1 MSSPLSSQQCR
12 TDTSYCRFGCEK
24 LSKLLRTF
32 ESPLQGVL
40 ENQDIE
46 YVHKMRVASR
56 RMRAA
61 MPLFQSCCPRKKF
74 KKWLR
79 EIRNV
84 TRLLGEARDFDVQIA
99 FIKAYIGKINSPSE
113 ISGIEAL
120 HKSHQD
126 RRVALQATV
135 ANGLIEL
142 QGSGILDEMSKFLE
156 ETSES
161 LGYAPI
167 DASVLEKAYWQI
179 SPRIDDFLALE
190 KCVHEENAILKHHE
204 MRIKAKRLR
213 YTMEVFAS
221 LYENALSE
229 EIDAIKN
236 FQDVLGEMH
245 DCEVWIDYLP
255 KFIAESKARQ
265 IAELMPDQENAL
277 LGFLTY
283 IKDAK
288 SNHYKQF
295 VQMWDEKKAANFFG
309 KIREKARTGSSL
321 GENKMKQ
328 VLSNPTVKLAVL
340 ADVHANLHAL
350 ETVIQDA
357 ETRGAEMFLNAG
369 DAVGFGAFPNEV
381 LELLLLRKAISV
393 VGNFDLEVIKKDE
406 KAKGAKK
413 TALDFTRKELAE
425 SCASYILCL
434 PFEVSLDVAGKSLFM
449 VHGSP
454 ESIEEHIYHDTPV
467 VRLKE
472 LAENVHADL
481 IIVGHSHEQFHR
493 KLNGVSF
500 LNPGSVGRPGDGKP
514 QAAYAML
521 SFNPFRIELIRL
533 DYDVETAADALRQK
547 GLPESFAQMLL
558 RGLSLDDVTKEDEE
572 KKDYMVQNC
581 EELEKAC
588 QEVSEKLG
596 QDIEHCMQVRSLALS
611 LFDGLK
617 PLHNL
622 GDRERCWLDCAAIL
636 HDIGLSKGTGSHNK
650 LSMKLILNDTTLPI
664 TSEERRIVA
673 SITRY
678 HRKGFPKRKH
688 YNLATFN
695 PSKIKRVAQL
705 SSILRMAD
713 GLDYSHGSVVKA
725 VNVNVG
731 LTRVFVEYVAA
742 SESTMEEQAF
752 NKKKDLFEK
761 VFKKKLVLAWKQQ

>member
-1 MSSPLSSQQCR
+1 MSSPLSSQPCK
-12 TDTSYCRFGCEK
+12 TDARYCRFGCEK
-24 LSKLLRTF
+24 LSELLRTF

-84 TRLLGEARDFDVQIA
+84 TRLLGEARDFDVEIA
-99 FIKAYIGKINSPSE
+99 FIKTYMKRINSPSE
-113 ISGIEAL
+113 ISGIETL
-120 HKSHQD
+120 LKNHQD

-142 QGSGILDEMSKFLE
+142 QSSGILDDMSKFLE
-156 ETSES
+156 QTAEN
-161 LGYAPI
+161 LAYAPT
-167 DASVLEKAYWQI
+167 DSSVLEKAYWQI
-179 SPRIDDFLALE
+179 SPRIDEFLASE
-190 KCVHEENAILKHHE
+190 KYVHEENAILKHHK
-204 MRIKAKRLR
+204 MRIKAKWLR
-213 YTMEVFAS
+213 YTMEVFSS
-221 LYENALSE
+221 LYDNALSE

-245 DCEVWIDYLP
+245 DCDVWIDYLP
-255 KFIAESKARQ
+255 KFMAESKSGQ
-265 IAELMPDQENAL
+265 IAALTPDQENAL

-288 SNHYKQF
+288 SKHYKQF
-295 VQMWDEKKAANFFG
+295 VQMWDEKKEANFFS

-321 GENKMKQ
+321 SENKMKQ
-328 VLSNPTVKLAVL
+328 VLSNPNVKLAVL

-357 ETRGAEMFLNAG
+357 ETRGAGVFLNAG

-381 LELLLLRKAISV
+381 LELLYFRKAFSV
-393 VGNFDLEVIKKDE
+393 VGNFDLEVVKGGVKP
-406 KAKGAKK
+406 KGAKK
-413 TALDFTRKELAE
+413 IALDFARKALAE
-425 SCASYILCL
+425 SCASYLLYL

-467 VRLKE
+467 ARLKE
-472 LAENVHADL
+472 LAEDVQADL
-481 IIVGHSHEQFHR
+481 IVVGHSHEQFHR

-514 QAAYAML
+514 QAAYAMV
-521 SFNPFRIELIRL
+521 SFNPFQVELIRL
-533 DYDVETAADALRQK
+533 DYDVEAAADALRQN

-558 RGLSLDDVTKEDEE
+558 RGLSLDAIIKEDEE
-572 KKDYMVQNC
+572 KKDDMIKNC
-581 EELEKAC
+581 ESLEKTC
-588 QEVSEKLG
+588 QVVSEKFG
-596 QDIEHCMQVRSLALS
+596 QDIEHCRQVRSLALS
-611 LFDGLK
+611 LFDGLQ
-617 PLHNL
+617 PLHQL

-650 LSMKLILNDTTLPI
+650 LSMMLILNDPTLPF
-664 TSEERRIVA
+664 TSEERRVVA

-678 HRKGFPKRKH
+678 HRNGFPKRKH
-688 YNLATFN
+688 YNLATFTR
-695 PSKIKRVAQL
+695 SDIKKVAQL
-705 SSILRMAD
+705 SSILRLAD
-713 GLDYSHGSVVKA
+713 GLDYSHGSVVKEI
-725 VNVNVG
+725 NVNVG

-742 SESTMEEQAF
+742 SESTLEEQAF

-761 VFKKKLVLAWKQQ
+761 VFEKKLVLTWKQQ